1 MPEVNQVGAFQ
12 DQSRS
17 LLQRPSLV
25 SFAVLLFSIVNV
37 MAIFTIRLNKYF
49 LDTFIEVVED
59 LTNCN
64 DDEIKDIID
73 DIDDKIPESR
83 RY

>member
-1 MPEVNQVGAFQ
+1 
-12 DQSRS
+12 
-17 LLQRPSLV
+17 
-25 SFAVLLFSIVNV
+25 

>member
-1 MPEVNQVGAFQ
+1 
-12 DQSRS
+12 
-17 LLQRPSLV
+17 
-25 SFAVLLFSIVNV
+25 

-64 DDEIKDIID
+64 DDKID
-73 DIDDKIPESR
+73 DIDGIGNILYLNLEDTKQTN
-83 RY
+83 RYKSSKHVVLEIIAQVI